1 MTRDELLKLAKTI
14 SPRLRKFYLAGGTS
28 IMFKHHHRESV
39 DLDFFSEKSFSSRYY
54 VRKLTEEFPV
64 SQVRHFTD
72 NTDLIID
79 GHKISLVYFPF
90 KNIRPLEK
98 FEGIPIASD
107 YDLFLNKIYVAGRRI
122 DPKDPFDIAFLY
134 DLHRWDI
141 RPLKS
146 DFEKKFP
153 GQDLGIFL
161 GAVFDTQSY
170 PGLSPEIRKI
180 LRAFEREVRDVLK

>member
-1 MTRDELLKLAKTI
+1 MTRDDLLKLAESI
-14 SPRLRKFYLAGGTS
+14 HPRLKKFYLAGGTA
-28 IMFKHHHRESV
+28 IMFKHNHRESV
-39 DLDFFSEKSFSSRYY
+39 DLDFFSEKHFSSHYY

-64 SQVRHFTD
+64 SRVRHFTD
-72 NTDLIID
+72 NTDLLIG
-79 GHKISLVYFPF
+79 GHKVSLVYFPF

-122 DPKDPFDIAFLY
+122 DLKDPFDIAFLY

-141 RPLKS
+141 RQLKT

-153 GQDLGIFL
+153 GQDFGIFL
-161 GAVFDTQSY
+161 GAVFDTRSY
-170 PGLSPEIRKI
+170 PDLSAETKKS
-180 LRAFEREVRDVLK
+180 LREFEREARKVLK